1 MPHINYLDKEIAFKI
16 VYYGPALSGKTTNLV
31 KVFNKLNE
39 DVRGELLTLSTA
51 QERTLFFDFFPM
63 DLGQIEG
70 YAVRFNLYTVPGQ
83 IYYEASRKLIL
94 DGADGVIFVADS
106 QNDRIDDNVDS
117 FRLMC
122 DNLASY
128 KIQWREFPIVFQY
141 NKRDCISPTPVG
153 TFEKQL
159 DLEEIPVTEAV
170 AIRGTGVLETIR
182 ILSKNV
188 IRQFQ
193 I

>member
-1 MPHINYLDKEIAFKI
+1 LPHINYLDKEIAFKI